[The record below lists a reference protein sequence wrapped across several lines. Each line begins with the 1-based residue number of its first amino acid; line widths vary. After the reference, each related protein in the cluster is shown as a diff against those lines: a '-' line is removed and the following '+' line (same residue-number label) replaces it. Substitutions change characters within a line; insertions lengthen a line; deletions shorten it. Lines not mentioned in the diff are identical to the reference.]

1 MKKWLYIL
9 LMFAITL
16 WAYIEFDN
24 RNTKKM
30 TVRQKIMK
38 AFYPVISY
46 FNNVKRTEKMVLKN
60 DSVSPAQNLFELPLN
75 LNTGEV
81 TTLSK
86 YKGRKLL
93 LVNTA
98 SNCGLT
104 GQYEELQALYEKYK
118 GKLEII
124 GFPANDFK
132 EQEKGSDEDIAQF
145 CKINY
150 GVQFPLAKK
159 STVVKV
165 NGQNEIFEWL
175 TDPTKNGWNK
185 QQPTWNF
192 AKYLIDENG
201 RLRYYFDPTLSPM
214 SNEITAAIEEK

>member
-1 MKKWLYIL
+1 MS
-9 LMFAITL
+9 AIVIWT
-16 WAYIEFDN
+16 YVEFDN
-24 RNTKKM
+24 RNTHSM
-30 TVRQKIMK
+30 TIRQKIMK
-38 AFYPVISY
+38 TFYPLIS
-46 FNNVKRTEKMVLKN
+46 FFGRTKSDSKLLLKN
-60 DSVSPAQNLFELPLN
+60 NPTNPVQNIFDLPLD
-75 LNTGEV
+75 LNTGET

-86 YKGRKLL
+86 FKGKKIL

-98 SNCGLT
+98 SDCGLT
-104 GQYEELQALYEKYK
+104 GQYEELQALYDMYK

-159 STVVKV
+159 STVINVQ
-165 NGQNEIFEWL
+165 GQNEIFKWL
-175 TDPTKNGWNK
+175 TDPSKNGWNK

-192 AKYLIDENG
+192 AKYLVDEKG
-201 RLRYYFDPTLSPM
+201 RLRYYFDPRLSPK
-214 SNEITAAIEEK
+214 SKEVIAAIEEK